1 MALFSSDPEIPMPRA
16 KLIHGSPDE
25 IETAYYDAL
34 ARADLEALMD
44 LWAEEEEIV
53 CVHPGAQRLVGHAEI
68 RSVWEDILGNGGLH
82 IRPRQLHA
90 TQNMM
95 TAVHSVIEEID
106 HGDQQQP
113 DVHVIAT
120 NVYLK
125 TTLGW
130 RMVMH
135 HASVAP
141 GAAPAEPI
149 SSGAMLH

>member
-1 MALFSSDPEIPMPRA
+1 MPRN

-25 IETAYYDAL
+25 IEAAYYDSL
-34 ARADLEALMD
+34 ARADLDALMD
-44 LWAEEEEIV
+44 LWADDEEIV
-53 CVHPGAQRLVGHAEI
+53 CIHPGAQRLVGHADI
-68 RSVWEDILGNGGLH
+68 RAVWEDILSNGGLH

-95 TAVHSVIEEID
+95 TAVHSVVEDID
-106 HGDQQQP
+106 HGGEPQP

-125 TTLGW
+125 TALGW

-141 GAAPAEPI
+141 GAAPVEPVI
-149 SSGAMLH
+149 SGAMLH

>member
-1 MALFSSDPEIPMPRA
+1 MPRTT
-16 KLIHGSPDE
+16 LIHGSPDD
-25 IETAYYDAL
+25 IEAAYYDAL
-34 ARADLEALMD
+34 ARADLDALMA
-44 LWAEEEEIV
+44 LWAEDEEIV
-53 CVHPGAQRLVGHAEI
+53 CIHPGAQRLVGHAEI
-68 RSVWEDILGNGGLH
+68 RAVWEDILSSGGLH

-95 TAVHSVIEEID
+95 TSVHSIIEEID
-106 HGDQQQP
+106 HGNEQP

-125 TTLGW
+125 TAMGW

-141 GAAPAEPI
+141 GAAPVEAVV
-149 SSGAMLH
+149 SGAMLH

>member
-1 MALFSSDPEIPMPRA
+1 MPRA

-25 IETAYYDAL
+25 IEAAYYDAL

-44 LWAEEEEIV
+44 LWAEDEEIV
-53 CVHPGAQRLVGHAEI
+53 CIHPGARRLVGHAEI
-68 RSVWEDILGNGGLH
+68 RAVWEEILGDGGLQ

-95 TAVHSVIEEID
+95 TAVHSVIEEIE
-106 HGDQQQP
+106 HAEQQQT

-125 TTLGW
+125 TALGW

-141 GAAPAEPI
+141 GAAPVEPI

>member
-1 MALFSSDPEIPMPRA
+1 MPRA
-16 KLIHGSPDE
+16 RLIHGSPDE
-25 IETAYYDAL
+25 IEAAYYDAL
-34 ARADLEALMD
+34 ARSDLDALMD
-44 LWAEEEEIV
+44 LWAEDEEIV
-53 CVHPGAQRLVGHAEI
+53 CIHPGAQRLVGHAEI

-95 TAVHSVIEEID
+95 TAVHSVVEEIN
-106 HGDQQQP
+106 HGEPPQA

-120 NVYLK
+120 NVYMK
-125 TTLGW
+125 TALGW
-130 RMVMH
+130 RIVMH

-141 GAAPAEPI
+141 GPAPAEVV

>member
-1 MALFSSDPEIPMPRA
+1 MPRN

-25 IETAYYDAL
+25 IEAAYYDAL
-34 ARADLEALMD
+34 ARADLDALMD
-44 LWAEEEEIV
+44 LWADDEEIV
-53 CVHPGAQRLVGHAEI
+53 CIHPGAQRLVGHTDI
-68 RSVWEDILGNGGLH
+68 RAVWEDILSNGGLH

-95 TAVHSVIEEID
+95 TAVHSVVEDID
-106 HGDQQQP
+106 HGGEPQP

-125 TTLGW
+125 TALGW
-130 RMVMH
+130 RLVMH

-141 GAAPAEPI
+141 GAAPVEPVI
-149 SSGAMLH
+149 SGAMLH

>member
-1 MALFSSDPEIPMPRA
+1 MPRT

-25 IETAYYDAL
+25 IEAAYYDAL
-34 ARADLEALMD
+34 SRADLDALMD
-44 LWAEEEEIV
+44 LWADDEEIV
-53 CVHPGAQRLVGHAEI
+53 CIHPGAQRLVGHAEI

-106 HGDQQQP
+106 HGPQEQP

-125 TTLGW
+125 TALGW

-141 GAAPAEPI
+141 GAAPMEAI
-149 SSGAMLH
+149 VSGAMLH

>member
-1 MALFSSDPEIPMPRA
+1 MPRA
-16 KLIHGSPDE
+16 KMIHGSPDE

-44 LWAEEEEIV
+44 LWAEDEEIV
-53 CVHPGAQRLVGHAEI
+53 CIHPGAQRLVGHAEI

-95 TAVHSVIEEID
+95 TAVHSVIEEIE
-106 HGDQQQP
+106 HGERHRP
-113 DVHVIAT
+113 DVHVVAT

-149 SSGAMLH
+149 SSVAMLH